1 MGINRKHW
9 IFFFI
14 IINIFFQKFIKTRN
28 LTFVFYTCLFSSL
41 ALYARPQLI
50 FFSIF
55 FYLTLLMFKKNKEI
69 FIGTIFYSLLSLPG
83 IFLAYTWGGLLV
95 DESGINNFNYFINFK
110 SIPNSFLS
118 VISLIFVY
126 AFPFYIIN
134 QVNILDKIN
143 LKKNI
148 YLFIKCL
155 LVVTLIYLIFDIDFA
170 YLSFEDKK
178 FMDKDF

>member
-1 MGINRKHW
+1 
-9 IFFFI
+9 
-14 IINIFFQKFIKTRN
+14 
-28 LTFVFYTCLFSSL
+28 
-41 ALYARPQLI
+41 
-50 FFSIF
+50 
-55 FYLTLLMFKKNKEI
+55 MFKKNKEI

-83 IFLAYTWGGLLV
+83 IFLAYTWGVLLV

-126 AFPFYIIN
+126 EFPFYIIN

-143 LKKNI
+143 LKK
-148 YLFIKCL
+148 YLFIYKML
-155 LVVTLIYLIFDIDFA
+155 VVVTLIYLIFDIDFA